1 MKLSRWLV
9 ACNTDIVHLPDKTG
23 VVAAP
28 PAEDGVEA
36 VRVLTV
42 PGAAGPGELAGERLQ
57 DVDQLAGG
65 TLVEHLALLHLEI
78 QRLRLTDHRPTSLPP
93 D

>member
-1 MKLSRWLV
+1 MVGLM
-9 ACNTDIVHLPDKTG
+9 AHNTDIVLLPDKTG

-57 DVDQLAGG
+57 DVDQLPGG
-65 TLVEHLALLHLEI
+65 TLVEHLALLHLKNRKSA
-78 QRLRLTDHRPTSLPP
+78 QPRP